1 MNTKHITTEEK
12 FYICDGCKVYFS
24 TEEEDDGSIWLI
36 GTRESVSNIRN
47 FYIPNTINGAP
58 VVYIEGD
65 IFDYNNALEHFIVED
80 DNEYFRM
87 YEGGLYSK
95 DMKKFYFMPPKFDG
109 KVFFV
114 PERVEW
120 IGDTALNAKS
130 LETIVIPEGCQ
141 RMIEYSCAGMRSLK
155 RIYIPKSMEFIGFK
169 AFNFTAPEEVFYEG
183 SEEDRT
189 KIDFCD
195 EGFNA
200 GLLNAKWY
208 YDCTIPKSSDEIK

>member
-114 PERVEW
+114 RLFEVITEREK
-120 IGDTALNAKS
+120 IC
-130 LETIVIPEGCQ
+130 I
-141 RMIEYSCAGMRSLK
+141 
-155 RIYIPKSMEFIGFK
+155 
-169 AFNFTAPEEVFYEG
+169 
-183 SEEDRT
+183 RT
-189 KIDFCD
+189 KLFC
-195 EGFNA
+195 A
-200 GLLNAKWY
+200 ALQSMHRS
-208 YDCTIPKSSDEIK
+208 II